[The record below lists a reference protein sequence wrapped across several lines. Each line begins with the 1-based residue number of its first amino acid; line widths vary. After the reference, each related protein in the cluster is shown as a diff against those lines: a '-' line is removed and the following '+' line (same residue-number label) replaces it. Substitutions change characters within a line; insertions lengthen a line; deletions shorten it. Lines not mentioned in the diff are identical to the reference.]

1 MASTSQENEHQIIC
15 LSNGYI
21 IFSSQAQEEKNGR
34 CQNFKVV
41 YLCRI
46 LLELN
51 IAVEIEMYISI
62 SALLTREL
70 SDHHSGNVV
79 R

>member
-15 LSNGYI
+15 LSNGYVVTGLRRKKWQVPKLQ
-21 IFSSQAQEEKNGR
+21 SSLPM
-34 CQNFKVV
+34 QNIT
-41 YLCRI
+41 R
-46 LLELN
+46 
-51 IAVEIEMYISI
+51 VEHRVAIEMYISI
-62 SALLTREL
+62 CALLTREL